1 MKSRSV
7 KSSNPKWKTIL
18 LIFGTILLFF
28 IVYYFFRHNYFRDPK
43 ALQRVIAKAGIYGP
57 LVFIVFQA
65 FQVLFPILPG
75 GVSGSLAML
84 CFGTWKG
91 FFYSYIGV
99 LIGSSL
105 VFLLVRKYGK
115 RLLRHFVDQQTFDKY
130 DQKLQNSKNFSKLFA
145 IGIFLPIAP
154 DDLLCMIAGL
164 SSISFWKFFLIIVL
178 GKPISSFLYSYFIV
192 KFMGLI

>member
-1 MKSRSV
+1 M
-7 KSSNPKWKTIL
+7 
-18 LIFGTILLFF
+18 
-28 IVYYFFRHNYFRDPK
+28 
-43 ALQRVIAKAGIYGP
+43 QRVIAKAGVYGP

-99 LIGSSL
+99 LIGS
-105 VFLLVRKYGK
+105 R
-115 RLLRHFVDQQTFDKY
+115 
-130 DQKLQNSKNFSKLFA
+130 
-145 IGIFLPIAP
+145 P

-164 SSISFWKFFLIIVL
+164 SSISFWKFFWIIVI
-178 GKPISSFLYSYFIV
+178 GKPISSFFYSYFIV
-192 KFMGLI
+192 KIMGLI

>member
-43 ALQRVIAKAGIYGP
+43 ALQRVIAKAGVYGP

-99 LIGSSL
+99 LIGSSIA
-105 VFLLVRKYGK
+105 FLLVRKYGK
-115 RLLRHFVDQQTFDKY
+115 RLLRHFVDQKTFDKY
-130 DQKLQNSKNFSKLFA
+130 DQKLQDSKNFAKLFA

-164 SSISFWKFFLIIVL
+164 SSISFWKFFWIIVI
-178 GKPISSFLYSYFIV
+178 GKPISS
-192 KFMGLI
+192 